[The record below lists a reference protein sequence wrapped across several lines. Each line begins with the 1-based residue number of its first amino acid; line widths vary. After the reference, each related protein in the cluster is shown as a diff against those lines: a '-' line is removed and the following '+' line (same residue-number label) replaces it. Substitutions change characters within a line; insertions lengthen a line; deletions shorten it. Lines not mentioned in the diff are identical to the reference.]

1 MQTIAFKMLFRKK
14 GTASAI
20 IAITLLIALLTS
32 VNCLV
37 NNINA
42 QTTLLTGLA
51 SLGNTYV
58 VTSRN
63 STSLSDSQLNVNI
76 LSQIKNDANT
86 KYATA
91 QLLWH
96 VTLATQTGNFSVTAR
111 GVDDVQTYLKQTQ
124 ASINGSAAKTATD
137 AEAGVI
143 LANIATINKNDQVT
157 LTVNEK
163 SIQLKIVGITRAQQQ
178 SDSQLI
184 LPLATLQQ
192 LTGVTQTV
200 SIVEFSIKDTHK
212 ASVTLANFTQALP
225 PTVKITSTQQ
235 VTAFASDIN
244 NQTVN
249 FIGIWSIAVYAV
261 VVAAS
266 FVIATRAINEAQYD
280 LYTLRTLGAKKKA
293 SIYLVLTYV
302 LTVAFVGTFLGL
314 SLGIVGTQLA
324 STALRWAIGNSQL
337 APFLEVNQAFTILI
351 LSLAS
356 SAAGAIYPAV
366 KGVQTIARENP
377 L

>member
-20 IAITLLIALLTS
+20 LAITLLIALLTS

-51 SLGNTYV
+51 SLGNTYI

-63 STSLSDSQLNVNI
+63 STNLSDSQLNINI
-76 LSQIKNDANT
+76 LNQIKNDTNT

-91 QLLWH
+91 QLLSQA
-96 VTLATQTGNFSVTAR
+96 TLITQAGNFSVTAR
-111 GVDDVQTYLKQTQ
+111 GVDDVQAYLKQTQ

-137 AEAGVI
+137 ADAGVI
-143 LANIATINKNDQVT
+143 LANIASINKNDQVT
-157 LTVNEK
+157 LVVNEK

-184 LPLATLQQ
+184 LPLATLQH
-192 LTGVTQTV
+192 LTGITQTV
-200 SIVEFSIKDTHK
+200 SMIEFSIKDPSK
-212 ASVTLANFTQALP
+212 VSVTLANFTQALP
-225 PTVKITSTQQ
+225 STAKITSTQQ
-235 VTAFASDIN
+235 VAAFASDIN

-249 FIGIWSIAVYAV
+249 FISIWSIAVYAV

-280 LYTLRTLGAKKKA
+280 IYTLRTLGAKKRD
-293 SIYLVLTYV
+293 SINLVLTYV
-302 LTVAFVGTFLGL
+302 LIVALVGSILGL

-324 STALRWAIGNSQL
+324 STALRWAIGNTQL
-337 APFLEVNQAFTILI
+337 APFLEVNQTFTILI
-351 LSLAS
+351 LSLAA
-356 SAAGAIYPAV
+356 SALGAIYPAI